1 MSVDIEQI
9 APDLAVSLLRTA
21 TGGGRGFLGLD
32 PVTQNDA
39 LLVREMTARRAQ
51 VFRYGDS
58 VVGYAPNPD
67 APRQAVVAT
76 TSADPDVLV
85 GFVSFLRVYRRFT
98 SFTATTTADQP
109 AAKALRAGGFREV
122 ARLRDHVYRAG
133 GYRDLHVYFAS
144 PEG

>member
-9 APDLAVSLLRTA
+9 PPDFAVSLLRTA

-39 LLVREMTARRAQ
+39 LLVREMTARQAQ

-109 AAKALRAGGFREV
+109 AAKALCGGGFREV